1 MKSAPP
7 QAGSNPTRTDL
18 KEVSAPKPDQDQGAD
33 SLPLGRSSAW
43 HGANISLSLSPT
55 ELRSLR
61 LFYQAFVTKD
71 IGLLDQATSVGWQD
85 KSLAPYHPLVP
96 AEWRLLLAGLF
107 EALSK
112 PEIVMDE
119 VTGNSGGVKVRARV
133 TGRQE
138 GTLFGVPASGQQVIV
153 LHQAFHRFKEG
164 IIYETHRLEDWSG
177 ISRRS
182 GG

>member
-55 ELRSLR
+55 
-61 LFYQAFVTKD
+61 
-71 IGLLDQATSVGWQD
+71 
-85 KSLAPYHPLVP
+85 
-96 AEWRLLLAGLF
+96 AGLF

-119 VTGNSGGVKVRARV
+119 VIGNSGGVKVRARV